1 MEPTEQNFWG
11 VPDHASDTANYYARQ
26 LQASLAALADLPNL
40 LLRPVTPRGDITY
53 ADLLPG
59 PVRDVL
65 LELMDTESEIID
77 PMNVRLLAALRDT
90 GLAS

>member
-1 MEPTEQNFWG
+1 MDTDTQNFWG
-11 VPDHASDTANYYARQ
+11 VPDHASETAYYYARQ

-40 LLRPVTPRGDITY
+40 LLRPVTPRSDITY
-53 ADLLPG
+53 ADLLPA

-65 LELMDTESEIID
+65 LELMDTESDVID
-77 PMNVRLLAALRDT
+77 PLNVRLLAALRDT